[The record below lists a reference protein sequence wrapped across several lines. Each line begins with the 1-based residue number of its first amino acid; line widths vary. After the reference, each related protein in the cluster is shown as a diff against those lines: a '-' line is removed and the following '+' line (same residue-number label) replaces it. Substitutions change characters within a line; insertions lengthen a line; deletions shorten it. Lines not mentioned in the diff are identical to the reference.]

1 MIKIRKNNKEY
12 RLIERLIYWT
22 NELFY
27 NLERSPEDK
36 EFSAKASAEIGY
48 CLADMERCGLYS
60 DFWSEIM
67 KIGSDWRKCQE
78 NYLDTLLKDVEL
90 KNYMFIL

>member
-1 MIKIRKNNKEY
+1 MLKIRKNSKEY
-12 RLIERLIYWT
+12 KLVERLVYWT

-48 CLADMERCGLYS
+48 CLADMEKCGLHS
-60 DFWSEIM
+60 DFWREIM

-78 NYLDTLLKDVEL
+78 YYLNILLKEL
-90 KNYMFIL
+90 NFKNYIIIL